1 MNNTMSS
8 ADIIMLFAVHAMPTT
23 LQLDHSEVHCAL
35 QDAGWHDRRQQNGL
49 PFQPSA
55 ALARDVPRA
64 HTMSSLNLGHAHS
77 R

>member
-1 MNNTMSS
+1 
-8 ADIIMLFAVHAMPTT
+8 MLFVVHAMPTT
-23 LQLDHSEVHCAL
+23 LQSDPSEDHCAL
-35 QDAGWHDRRQQNGL
+35 RDAEWHDRRQQNGL
-49 PFQPSA
+49 PFQPSV